1 MPTLVVTDVNR
12 TLPGLTPVQ
21 RERQDLIE
29 IRHRASTE
37 AAVRFGIPLATGTDT
52 GEVGVTADMVWR
64 EVRLLRDHGA
74 TPMVAIQAATSSA
87 ARLLGVDRDVG
98 TVETGK
104 WADLLL
110 VDGDPLSD
118 LSLLSHPVEVWQRG
132 RPVLSA

>member
-1 MPTLVVTDVNR
+1 
-12 TLPGLTPVQ
+12 
-21 RERQDLIE
+21 
-29 IRHRASTE
+29 
-37 AAVRFGIPLATGTDT
+37 
-52 GEVGVTADMVWR
+52 
-64 EVRLLRDHGA
+64 
-74 TPMVAIQAATSSA
+74 MVAIQAATSSA

-118 LSLLSHPVEVWQRG
+118 LSLLSNPVEVWQRG